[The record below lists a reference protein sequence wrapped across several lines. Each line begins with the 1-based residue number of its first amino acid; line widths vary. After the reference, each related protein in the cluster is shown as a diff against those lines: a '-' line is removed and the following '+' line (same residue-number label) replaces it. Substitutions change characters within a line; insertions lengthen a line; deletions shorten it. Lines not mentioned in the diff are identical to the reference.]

1 MHRTTG
7 SILISLLVLGLSGCG
22 ATRPIK
28 YYTVQVP
35 VAPTLSTDT
44 YAVSLLVASVGGP
57 EMLKAT
63 PIAYRIGTNEVGT
76 YQYSRWAEPPVEMLK
91 GKLIRML
98 RASGRYQSV
107 SGLGSTAEGQFV
119 VRGRLYEFEEVDS
132 GTIGGLVSMEFEL
145 YDRKSGKVVW
155 THSYSR
161 SEPVEGKKVSLVV
174 TALDLNLD
182 RGLQEVVTGLD
193 QYFSASLGKQEAKR

>member
-1 MHRTTG
+1 
-7 SILISLLVLGLSGCG
+7 
-22 ATRPIK
+22 
-28 YYTVQVP
+28 
-35 VAPTLSTDT
+35 
-44 YAVSLLVASVGGP
+44 
-57 EMLKAT
+57 MLKAT

-182 RGLQEVVTGLD
+182 RGLQEVATGLD

>member
-1 MHRTTG
+1 MHRTTRR
-7 SILISLLVLGLSGCG
+7 ILISLLVLGLSGCV
-22 ATRPIK
+22 ASRPIK

-35 VAPTLSTDT
+35 VAPSPSTDT
-44 YAVSLLVASVGGP
+44 YSVSLLVGSIGGP
-57 EMLKAT
+57 EIFKDT

-98 RASGRYQSV
+98 RASGHYQSV

-132 GTIGGLVSMEFEL
+132 GSIGGLVSMEFEL

-155 THSYSR
+155 SHSYSR
-161 SEPVEGKKVSLVV
+161 NEPVEGKRISAVV

-182 RGLQEVVTGLD
+182 RGLREVAAGLD
-193 QYFSASLGKQEAKR
+193 QYFAATLAKS

>member
-1 MHRTTG
+1 MYRTAAR
-7 SILISLLVLGLSGCG
+7 ILISLLVLGLGGCG
-22 ATRPIK
+22 AGRPIK

-35 VAPTLSTDT
+35 PPPGPSTDT
-44 YAVSLLVASVGGP
+44 YSVSLLVASIGGP
-57 EMLKAT
+57 EMFKDT

-76 YQYSRWAEPPVEMLK
+76 YHYSRWAEPPVEMLK

-107 SGLGSTAEGQFV
+107 SGLGSATEGQFV

-132 GTIGGLVSMEFEL
+132 GSIGGLVSMEFEL

-155 THSYSR
+155 SHSYSR
-161 SEPVEGKKVSLVV
+161 SEPVEGKTISLVV

-182 RGLQEVVTGLD
+182 RGLQEVAAGLD
-193 QYFSASLGKQEAKR
+193 QYFSASLAKQEAKR

>member
-1 MHRTTG
+1 MNRTTG
-7 SILISLLVLGLSGCG
+7 RILISLLALGLSGCG
-22 ATRPIK
+22 ASRPIK

-35 VAPTLSTDT
+35 AAPTPSTDP
-44 YAVSLLVASVGGP
+44 YAVSLLVASIGGP
-57 EMLKAT
+57 EMFKDT

-91 GKLIRML
+91 GKLIRIL

-132 GTIGGLVSMEFEL
+132 GSISGLVSMEFEL
-145 YDRKSGKVVW
+145 YERKSGRVVW
-155 THSYSR
+155 SHSYSR
-161 SEPVEGKKVSLVV
+161 SEPVEGKKISLVV

-182 RGLQEVVTGLD
+182 RGLQEVSAGLD
-193 QYFSASLGKQEAKR
+193 QYFSTSLAKQEAKR

>member
-1 MHRTTG
+1 MHCTTG

-182 RGLQEVVTGLD
+182 RGLQEVATGLD

>member
-35 VAPTLSTDT
+35 VAPTPSTDA

-161 SEPVEGKKVSLVV
+161 SEPVEGKTVSLVV

-182 RGLQEVVTGLD
+182 RGLQEVATGLD

>member
-182 RGLQEVVTGLD
+182 RGLQEVAAGLD
-193 QYFSASLGKQEAKR
+193 QYFATSLSKQEAKR

>member
-1 MHRTTG
+1 MYRTSG
-7 SILISLLVLGLSGCG
+7 RILISLLGILLSGCG
-22 ATRPIK
+22 ASRPIR

-35 VAPTLSTDT
+35 VAPSPSTDT
-44 YAVSLLVASVGGP
+44 YSFSLLVGNIGGP
-57 EMLKAT
+57 EMFKDT

-91 GKLIRML
+91 SKLIYML

-107 SGLGSTAEGQFV
+107 GGLGSTAEGQFV
-119 VRGRLYEFEEVDS
+119 IRGRLNEFEEVDS

-145 YDRKSGKVVW
+145 YDRKSAKVVW
-155 THSYSR
+155 SHFYSR
-161 SEPVEGKKVSLVV
+161 SEPVEGKKISLVV

-182 RGLQEVVTGLD
+182 RGLHEVAAGLD
-193 QYFSASLGKQEAKR
+193 QYFSASLAKQEAKR

>member
-1 MHRTTG
+1 MYRTNG
-7 SILISLLVLGLSGCG
+7 RILISLLVLVLGGCG
-22 ATRPIK
+22 ASRPIK

-35 VAPTLSTDT
+35 VAPTPSTET
-44 YAVSLLVASVGGP
+44 YSVSLLVASIGGP
-57 EMLKAT
+57 EMFKDT

-76 YQYSRWAEPPVEMLK
+76 YQNSRWAEPPVEMLK

-98 RASGRYQSV
+98 RASGQYQSV
-107 SGLGSTAEGQFV
+107 GGLGSTAEGQFV

-132 GTIGGLVSMEFEL
+132 GSIGGLVSMEFEL
-145 YDRKSGKVVW
+145 YERKSGKVVW

-161 SEPVEGKKVSLVV
+161 SEPVEGKTISLVV

-182 RGLQEVVTGLD
+182 RGLKEVAAGLG
-193 QYFSASLGKQEAKR
+193 QYFSASLAKQEAQR

>member
-1 MHRTTG
+1 MHRATG

-35 VAPTLSTDT
+35 LAPTPSTGT
-44 YAVSLLVASVGGP
+44 YSVSLLVASVGGP
-57 EMLKAT
+57 EMFKVT

-98 RASGRYQSV
+98 RASGQYQSV
-107 SGLGSTAEGQFV
+107 GGLG
-119 VRGRLYEFEEVDS
+119 
-132 GTIGGLVSMEFEL
+132 
-145 YDRKSGKVVW
+145 
-155 THSYSR
+155 
-161 SEPVEGKKVSLVV
+161 
-174 TALDLNLD
+174 
-182 RGLQEVVTGLD
+182 
-193 QYFSASLGKQEAKR
+193 

>member
-1 MHRTTG
+1 MYRTTG
-7 SILISLLVLGLSGCG
+7 RILVSLLLLGLTGCG
-22 ATRPIK
+22 ASRPIK

-35 VAPTLSTDT
+35 VAPSPATDT
-44 YAVSLLVASVGGP
+44 YSVSLLVGSIGGP
-57 EMLKAT
+57 EILKNT
-63 PIAYRIGTNEVGT
+63 PIAYRIGANEVGT

-132 GTIGGLVSMEFEL
+132 GTIDGLVSMEFEL

-155 THSYSR
+155 SHSYSR
-161 SEPVEGKKVSLVV
+161 SEPVEGKKISLVV

-182 RGLQEVVTGLD
+182 RGLQEVAAGLD
-193 QYFSASLGKQEAKR
+193 QYFSASLAKQEAKR

>member
-1 MHRTTG
+1 MYRTTG
-7 SILISLLVLGLSGCG
+7 RILISLLVLALTGCG
-22 ATRPIK
+22 TSRPIK

-35 VAPTLSTDT
+35 VAPTPATDK
-44 YAVSLLVASVGGP
+44 YSVSLLVGSIGGP
-57 EMLKAT
+57 EIFKDT
-63 PIAYRIGTNEVGT
+63 PIVYRIGTNEVGT

-98 RASGRYQSV
+98 RTSGQYQSV
-107 SGLGSTAEGQFV
+107 SWLGSTAEGQFV

-132 GTIGGLVSMEFEL
+132 GSIGGLVSMEFEL

-155 THSYSR
+155 SHSYSQ
-161 SEPVEGKKVSLVV
+161 SEPVEGKKISAVV

-182 RGLQEVVTGLD
+182 RGLKEVATGLG
-193 QYFSASLGKQEAKR
+193 QYFSTSLAKQEAKR

>member
-1 MHRTTG
+1 MNRTSG
-7 SILISLLVLGLSGCG
+7 LILISLLILGLTGCG
-22 ATRPIK
+22 ASRPIK

-35 VAPTLSTDT
+35 EAPSPSTDP
-44 YAVSLLVASVGGP
+44 YAVSLLVASIGGP
-57 EMLKAT
+57 EMFKDT
-63 PIAYRIGTNEVGT
+63 PIAYRVGTNEVGT

-107 SGLGSTAEGQFV
+107 GGLGSTAEGQFV

-132 GTIGGLVSMEFEL
+132 DSIGALVSMEFEL
-145 YDRKSGKVVW
+145 YERKSGKVVW
-155 THSYSR
+155 SHSYSQN
-161 SEPVEGKKVSLVV
+161 EPVEGKKISLLV

-182 RGLQEVVTGLD
+182 RGLQEVSTGLD
-193 QYFSASLGKQEAKR
+193 QYFSASLAKQEAKR